1 MSTLYVISPPLEIF
15 EGLKPEVRQRIVPLP
30 DFCAIPPERFK
41 GITRSLLAGRIPLPK
56 RILYYWFP
64 KKYFDRIIHA
74 EAGDAILI
82 TKRATCGCSA
92 PSALT
97 CPRECPATF
106 TMQPCRHHLPPSC
119 RRTASHPR
127 PRIPPDELRPLR
139 SGTLRN
145 GMYRTIL
152 PLSRTPARQHRLR
165 LLLLRPAQRPRRHA
179 ATPPHTP

>member
-1 MSTLYVISPPLEIF
+1 MPTLYVISPPREIF
-15 EGLKPEVRQRIVPLP
+15 EGIRPEVKQHIVMQPDFLRYPSLAQANLILLVPEEILRPDYPCRGGRCHPDLRSVQRAGAPRHPPLP
-30 DFCAIPPERFK
+30 AR
-41 GITRSLLAGRIPLPK
+41 G
-56 RILYYWFP
+56 
-64 KKYFDRIIHA
+64 
-74 EAGDAILI
+74 
-82 TKRATCGCSA
+82 
-92 PSALT
+92 SALLHLLLQ
-97 CPRECPATF
+97 PR
-106 TMQPCRHHLPPSC
+106 RHHLPPSC